1 MSNTEKLIQTFANT
15 LLIDP
20 ARVTDDLQYNAIAD
34 WDSVG
39 HMSLVAALEETFG
52 ILLDTDDIIELSS
65 VAQARAILAKYDVS
79 F

>member
-1 MSNTEKLIQTFANT
+1 MSNHEKLIRIFAET
-15 LLIDP
+15 LQIDP
-20 ARVTDDLQYNAIAD
+20 AQVTDDLKYNAIAE

-52 ILLDTDDIIELSS
+52 ILLDTDDIIDLSS
-65 VAQARAILAKYDVS
+65 VGQARAILAKYDVN